1 MPLDPTITVG
11 EKTFALTVQPGGGV
25 VRINTASTLAAPDT
39 LAIRHERSAPKNADA
54 VNRHNVIN
62 RVTVVDSDGVQHLL
76 TVSLTIG
83 QPEHTSV
90 TNTHVKQALAAVFGV
105 FLADDFAM
113 TGLTTANQEGID
125 KTDDILL
132 NMG

>member
-1 MPLDPTITVG
+1 MPLDPTIIVG
-11 EKTFALTVQPGGGV
+11 EKTFAQMTVQQGGII
-25 VRINTASTLAAPDT
+25 RINTASSLAAPDT
-39 LAIRHERSAPKNADA
+39 LAIRHERSAPKTGDA

-62 RVTVVDSDGVQHLL
+62 RVTVVDSDGVQHVLA
-76 TVSLTIG
+76 VSLTIS

-90 TNTHVKQALAAVFGV
+90 TNAIVKAALAAVFGV
-105 FLADDFAM
+105 FLGDDFAM

-132 NMG
+132 NMS